1 MNIYQNTYRF
11 KVAIIISAL
20 CIALISIAYTNYL
33 VGQLSEREQK
43 QIDLYAK
50 AQAAVVKPSDKGS
63 LNFLMTEILEANTSI
78 PVILVDKEGSI
89 SGYRNI
95 EIPENL
101 GTKEIEEL
109 LSWHLQ
115 EMKEEHEPIPIEI
128 EKGWTLY
135 VYYENSVL
143 ITRLQYFPYVQL
155 PLIAILGL
163 LTYLIFSTSRK
174 SEQNRVWAGWAKET
188 AHQLGTPISGLMAW
202 VEYFREIPTLDSEIV
217 DELEKDVNRLNT
229 IAARFSNIGSKP
241 VLKQENIPEVIEDA
255 IFYLKRRLS
264 SKVNI
269 TIKKKSSGV
278 IHAPLNIF
286 LFEWVVENL
295 CKNAVDAMAGRGEIE
310 ILIGLTHDKHNI
322 LIEFT
327 DTGKGIPS
335 SKMKTVFNPG
345 YTTKKRGWGLGLA
358 LTKRIIENYHK
369 GKIFVAKSKINV
381 GTTFH
386 IIIPKHDSK

>member
-11 KVAIIISAL
+11 KVAIIVAAL
-20 CIALISIAYTNYL
+20 CIALISITYTNYL
-33 VGQLSEREQK
+33 VNKLSEREQK

-50 AQAAVVKPSDKGS
+50 AQAAVVKTSNTGS

-78 PVILVDKEGSI
+78 PVILVDKKGDITE
-89 SGYRNI
+89 YRNI

-109 LSWHLQ
+109 LNSHLQ

-128 EKGWTLY
+128 DKEWILF
-135 VYYENSVL
+135 VYYENSPL
-143 ITRLQYFPYVQL
+143 IIRLQYFPYIQL

-163 LTYLIFSTSRK
+163 MTYLIFHSSRK

-202 VEYFREIPTLDSEIV
+202 VEYFREIPALDSEIV
-217 DELEKDVNRLNT
+217 DELEKDVNRLDT

-241 VLKQENIPEVIEDA
+241 ILKQENIPEVIEDA

-264 SKVNI
+264 SKVSI
-269 TIKKKSSGV
+269 SIDKKTSGV
-278 IHAPLNIF
+278 IHAPINIF
-286 LFEWVVENL
+286 LFEWVIENL
-295 CKNAVDAMAGRGEIE
+295 CKNAVDAMGGIGKID
-310 ILIGLTHDKHNI
+310 ILIGLTQDKHSI
-322 LIEFT
+322 LIEFS
-327 DTGKGIPS
+327 DTGKGIPN
-335 SKMKTVFNPG
+335 SKMKTVFSPG

-369 GKIFVAKSKINV
+369 GKIFVAKSKIDV

-386 IIIPKHDSK
+386 IVIPKHDTK